1 MHGTLGSDAEVRQI
15 EGGRAVISFSVAHTD
30 KWKDQSGNMQ
40 ERTTWVKCSLWR
52 KSDQV
57 GVAQYL
63 TKGSKVYVEGN
74 PTARAW
80 ANAQGQPQ
88 AALELTVTNVELGG
102 GAKPA
107 TTGQAQAAAPV
118 SNVQHWQQQ
127 QAQPKAAMPVASAPV
142 TNDFDDL
149 PF

>member
-1 MHGTLGSDAEVRQI
+1 MLRLTMHGTLGGDAEIRHLD
-15 EGGRAVISFSVAHTD
+15 GGRSVISFSVAHSD
-30 KWKDQSGNMQ
+30 KWTDAQGNKQ

-74 PTARAW
+74 PSARAYM
-80 ANAQGQPQ
+80 NNQGQPT
-88 AALELTVTNVELGG
+88 ASLEITVTNVELGG
-102 GAKPA
+102 G
-107 TTGQAQAAAPV
+107 GQRQAQTH
-118 SNVQHWQQQ
+118 QQQQQQ
-127 QAQPKAAMPVASAPV
+127 QASAPV
-142 TNDFDDL
+142 MTSNFMDDDSL